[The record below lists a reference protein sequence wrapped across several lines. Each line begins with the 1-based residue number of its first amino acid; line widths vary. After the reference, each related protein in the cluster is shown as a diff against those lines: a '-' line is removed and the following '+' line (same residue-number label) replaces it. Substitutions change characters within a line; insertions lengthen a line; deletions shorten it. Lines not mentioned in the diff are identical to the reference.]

1 MLLVTL
7 CKTARVMNDRRNH
20 KSRKQSR
27 LARIERKC
35 DIILSELAIIRK
47 SANTR
52 HRSVDDAIERM
63 HNVSR
68 RMRAEA
74 ERDARILR
82 RVFQFK

>member
-1 MLLVTL
+1 MLVTP
-7 CKTARVMNDRRNH
+7 CKTARVMNNRQNT
-20 KSRKQSR
+20 KNRKPSR
-27 LARIERKC
+27 LARIEKKC

-47 SANTR
+47 SANIR

-63 HNVSR
+63 HNASR

>member
-1 MLLVTL
+1 MS
-7 CKTARVMNDRRNH
+7 NRRNT
-20 KSRKQSR
+20 KNRKPSR
-27 LARIERKC
+27 LARIEKKC

-52 HRSVDDAIERM
+52 NRSVDDAIERM
-63 HNVSR
+63 HNAAR

>member
-1 MLLVTL
+1 MS
-7 CKTARVMNDRRNH
+7 NRRNT
-20 KSRKQSR
+20 KNRKQSR

-35 DIILSELAIIRK
+35 DVILSELAIIRK
-47 SANTR
+47 SVNTR

-63 HNVSR
+63 HNASR
-68 RMRAEA
+68 RMRTEA

>member
-1 MLLVTL
+1 
-7 CKTARVMNDRRNH
+7 MNNRKNT
-20 KSRKQSR
+20 KNRKQSR

-35 DIILSELAIIRK
+35 DIILSEIAILRK
-47 SANTR
+47 NANIR

-63 HNVSR
+63 HSASR

>member
-1 MLLVTL
+1 MS
-7 CKTARVMNDRRNH
+7 NRRNT
-20 KSRKQSR
+20 KNCKQSR

-35 DIILSELAIIRK
+35 DVILSELAIIRK
-47 SANTR
+47 SVNTR

-63 HNVSR
+63 HNASR
-68 RMRAEA
+68 RMRTEA

>member
-1 MLLVTL
+1 
-7 CKTARVMNDRRNH
+7 MNNRRNN
-20 KSRKQSR
+20 KNRKQTR

-35 DIILSELAIIRK
+35 DLILIELAIIRK

-63 HNVSR
+63 HSASR